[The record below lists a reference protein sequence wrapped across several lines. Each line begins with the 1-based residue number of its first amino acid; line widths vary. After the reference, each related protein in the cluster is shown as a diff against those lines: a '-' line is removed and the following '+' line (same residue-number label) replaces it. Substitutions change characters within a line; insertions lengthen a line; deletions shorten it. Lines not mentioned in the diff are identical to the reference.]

1 MEPHVLF
8 EPTLKFRWLREW
20 GVGNTLQQEVRVLRP
35 SRIRQ
40 GVYHIRLPGGL
51 RALHAER
58 SGRLHPEFDGPHRHV
73 GLTGGEWRDVPVV
86 EVDAEDEPAEL
97 SAEAG

>member
-20 GVGNTLQQEVRVLRP
+20 GVGNTLQQEVRVLMP

-40 GVYHIRLPGGL
+40 GVYEEI
-51 RALHAER
+51 
-58 SGRLHPEFDGPHRHV
+58 GR
-73 GLTGGEWRDVPVV
+73 EWRDVPVV

>member
-8 EPTLKFRWLREW
+8 ERTLKFRWLREW

-40 GVYHIRLPGGL
+40 GVYEEI
-51 RALHAER
+51 
-58 SGRLHPEFDGPHRHV
+58 GR
-73 GLTGGEWRDVPVV
+73 EWRDVPVV